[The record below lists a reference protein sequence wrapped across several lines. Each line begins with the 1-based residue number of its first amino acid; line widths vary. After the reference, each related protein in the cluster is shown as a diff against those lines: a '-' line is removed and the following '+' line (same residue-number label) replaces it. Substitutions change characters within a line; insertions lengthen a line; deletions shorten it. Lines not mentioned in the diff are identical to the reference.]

1 MFLGTWTRSASRKCD
16 GRPKGGRGILRR
28 EVKKSYFAFRVV
40 FFATFFGAGFLAAV
54 FFVAV
59 FFLGAICS
67 LL

>member
-1 MFLGTWTRSASRKCD
+1 MIREPKMRRPPEGAAAASC
-16 GRPKGGRGILRR
+16 R

-40 FFATFFGAGFLAAV
+40 FFATFFGAGFFAAV

-67 LL
+67 LR